1 MGGAIGG
8 EGKGG
13 EGEGG
18 GGEGGGGDGGAVV
31 VLPPPTAPW
40 CVDNGVCGGLYG
52 GLEEAGGDGGGEGG
66 GGEGGGGEGGGG
78 EGEGGGGEGG
88 GGEGEGG
95 GGEGEPSLTEPEPLS
110 SACLRSAP
118 RPPYACA
125 HRGKQG
131 VLVRPKPE
139 PNPNRRP
146 AGLPQIMD
154 SVEGRYR
161 LRYRLSPRS
170 CWPNQSS
177 LRSTWPQWPRDPCQ

>member
-66 GGEGGGGEGGGG
+66 GGEGGGGEGGG
-78 EGEGGGGEGG
+78 GEGGGGEGG